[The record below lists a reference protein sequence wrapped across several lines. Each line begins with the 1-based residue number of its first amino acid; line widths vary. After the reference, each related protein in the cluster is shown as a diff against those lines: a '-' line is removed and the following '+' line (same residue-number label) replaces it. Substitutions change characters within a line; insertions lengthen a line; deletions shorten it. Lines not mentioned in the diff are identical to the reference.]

1 MPSVITIEVQ
11 AHGGKAL
18 DSLKKSLISLT
29 PAAVPVAAT
38 FGTVAAQ
45 AGAATVATAAFG
57 AALGPQIKLMSEA
70 AKSEA
75 TLAGNLGSLPPAT
88 REAAKSFLQLKN
100 SYRAWSDD
108 LADDTM
114 PVVNK
119 SLLTMAA
126 ILPGLDGMV
135 EGVATQYDRLIT
147 LLAGGVAGGAFT
159 TMTDQLAEASSGAL
173 QDFTDNVVHLSRV
186 MSEGSADGPI
196 REFIQYA
203 RENGPA
209 VRETLGSIGEAVMN
223 LINAMAVAGP
233 SALTI
238 VNALAQ
244 MVAAVPPEFLGTL
257 LKLYTAFK
265 LVSVAASAF
274 AVLPALFAGTGAA
287 LATLTA
293 ASAAAGGGLAGLRA
307 AFMALS
313 VTVRAA
319 LITTG
324 VGAIVVALASLSSMG
339 QDAPPDIDKVTS
351 SLKRL
356 GETGK
361 NSGEAARAFGDDFSK
376 LGDSLKKVTD
386 PEGLDQF
393 QQSIVS
399 FFGTDSTPIKDAK
412 ENLDAFDKG
421 LANLVKS
428 GNAQQAEAALKA
440 TIEALEADGADTGK
454 LRSQLGDYDEAL
466 ADLAF
471 EQQMAAQSMG
481 VFGQAAQDTQAK
493 LNAQKQS
500 ADGLRESLNALNNAN
515 LIARGGIRGMEAAID
530 AANEA
535 VGKNGATLDENTAA
549 GRDNAAAL
557 DALVVATMKA
567 AESALENGSSWE
579 EANGIYARGRENLIA
594 TATQMGLSQEAAA
607 ALAEQILQIPDADAR
622 IEMDKE
628 DAQADLET
636 FFAALEEQ
644 PDAKS
649 ITIDALTQ
657 AGEEALEAM
666 GLKVERMPDGSVTI
680 SAITGQAINGIGSV
694 QAARDNLSDKTVT
707 ITTVRRTVHEIV
719 QGAIS
724 DSAAG
729 IAGQAARFGAGGA
742 TGGLYTGRSFKRGY
756 AQGGKVIGPGS
767 GTSDDVFAPWLSNG
781 EFVMKK
787 TAVDRY
793 GEKFMQLLNEGR
805 INMPKYAKGGKVSE
819 AERARR
825 DAVSQIRADTTVSHF
840 GRMAGWRDAEFSSA
854 IGKGDSVQDVVTGL
868 TNMRA
873 LIQKGTSGG
882 TESRLLKM
890 LNQGGQNLL
899 HHQKVL
905 GKVNAA
911 LEKAK
916 DKLDD
921 LRDSAAQL
929 RESVKNG
936 IIGESKI
943 TKGARSSDSQ
953 VTINTLLGQMTAD
966 AANSKQFSTMLADLK
981 KKGLSGDLIEQIA
994 EAGIEGGGMETAAAL
1009 LGGGKNEIKR
1019 INDLQKQIVSNADA
1033 TGKTAADAM
1042 YGAGIKAAEGL
1053 VKGLQSQQDQIESHM
1068 LLLAKNMEKAIKKAL
1083 GIKSPSKVMEEVGE
1097 FTAEGFALGIER
1109 NKRVKPAWASM
1120 LNVPTSAG
1128 SSRSLPAGRSSEPVV
1143 LEIHSSG
1150 NPMDEFLVEIFR
1162 KIIRVRGGNVQAV
1175 LGR

>member
-1 MPSVITIEVQ
+1 MASVITIEVQ
-11 AHGGKAL
+11 AHGAKAL
-18 DSLKKSLISLT
+18 DSLKKSLISLA
-29 PAAVPVAAT
+29 PAAAPVAAT
-38 FGTVAAQ
+38 LTSVAAQ
-45 AGAATVATAAFG
+45 AGAAAVATAAFG

-70 AKSEA
+70 AESEA
-75 TLAGNLGSLPPAT
+75 TLASNLGSLPPAT

-100 SYRAWSDD
+100 SYKAWSDE

-147 LLAGGVAGGAFT
+147 LVAGGVAGGAFT

-196 REFIQYA
+196 SEFFQYA

-209 VRETLGSIGEAVMN
+209 VRETLGSIGKAVMN
-223 LINAMAVAGP
+223 LLNAMAAAGP
-233 SALTI
+233 SALAI

-244 MVAAVPPEFLGTL
+244 MVAAIPPEFLGTL

-274 AVLPALFAGTGAA
+274 AVLPALFAGTSAA
-287 LATLTA
+287 LTTLTA

-339 QDAPPDIDKVTS
+339 QEAPPDIDKVTS

-386 PEGLDQF
+386 PEGLDQL
-393 QQSIVS
+393 QQSIIS

-412 ENLDAFDKG
+412 ENIDAFDKG

-440 TIEALEADGADTGK
+440 TIEALEADGTDTGK
-454 LRSQLGDYDEAL
+454 LRAQLGDYDEAL

-515 LIARGGIRGMEAAID
+515 LIARGGMRGMEAAID

-557 DALVVATMKA
+557 DALATATMKA
-567 AESALENGSSWE
+567 GESALENGASWE
-579 EANGIYARGRENLIA
+579 EFDGIVSRGRENLIA
-594 TATQMGLSQEAAA
+594 TAMQMGLNEEEAI
-607 ALAEQILQIPDADAR
+607 ALADAILQIPDADVRVAM
-622 IEMDKE
+622 EKE
-628 DAQADLET
+628 DAQADLDT
-636 FFAALEEQ
+636 FFGALEAQ

-649 ITIDALTQ
+649 IRMDALTA
-657 AGEEALEAM
+657 AGEAAIEAL
-666 GLKVERMPDGSVTI
+666 GLKVERAPDGSVTI
-680 SAITGQAINGIGSV
+680 TALTGQAISGLGAV
-694 QAARDNLSDKTVT
+694 QAARDNLSDKTIRVT
-707 ITTVRRTVHEIV
+707 TIMSTIV
-719 QGAIS
+719 QN
-724 DSAAG
+724 SAAS
-729 IAGQAARFGAGGA
+729 QADALNRQAQRFGGA
-742 TGGLYTGRSFKRGY
+742 TGGLFTGRSFKRGY
-756 AQGGKVIGPGS
+756 ATGGKVTGPGT

-793 GEKFMQLLNEGR
+793 GEKFMQLVNEGR
-805 INMPKYAKGGKVSE
+805 LDMPKFAKGGKVSE

-825 DAVSQIRADTTVSHF
+825 DAVGQIRADTTVSRF
-840 GRMAGWRDAEFSSA
+840 GQMAGWRDAEFVSQVA
-854 IGKGDSVQDVVTGL
+854 KGGSVKDVVTGL
-868 TNMRA
+868 TDMRA
-873 LIQKGTSGG
+873 LTQKGTSGG
-882 TESRLLKM
+882 TERRLLRQ
-890 LNQGGQNLL
+890 LDSAGRGLL
-899 HHQKVL
+899 RHQKHL
-905 GKVNAA
+905 DSVNKS

-921 LRDSAAQL
+921 LKDSAAQL
-929 RESVKNG
+929 RNSVKSG
-936 IIGESKI
+936 IVGEANI
-943 TKGARSSDSQ
+943 TQSAKAGDAQ
-953 VTINTLLGQMTAD
+953 TTINTILGQMTAS
-966 AANSKQFSTMLADLK
+966 AANSKQFAKMLADLK
-981 KKGLSGDLIEQIA
+981 KKGLSGDLIEQVA
-994 EAGIEGGGMETAAAL
+994 EAGIDGGGMETAAAL
-1009 LGGGKNEIKR
+1009 LGGGSAEIKR
-1019 INDLQKQIVSNADA
+1019 INALQKEITKQADA
-1033 TGKTAADAM
+1033 AGKTAADAM

-1053 VKGLQSQQDQIESHM
+1053 VKGLQAKQDLIEKM
-1068 LLLAKNMEKAIKKAL
+1068 MMQTAKSMEKAIKRAL

-1097 FTAEGFALGIER
+1097 YTAEGFALGIER
-1109 NKRVKPAWASM
+1109 NRRVKPAWASM
-1120 LNVPTSAG
+1120 LNVPVAAG
-1128 SSRSLPAGRSSEPVV
+1128 PSRGTFPAGRGAEPVV
-1143 LEIHSSG
+1143 LEINSG
-1150 NPMDEFLVEIFR
+1150 GSRLDDLVVEIIR
-1162 KIIRVRGGNVQAV
+1162 KSIRTKGGGNVQSY
-1175 LGR
+1175 LGA